1 MFLRTHVT
9 PPWRAIG
16 SRNQKKAEKK
26 EKKKRQKLGTVRL
39 RRYLL
44 PSGVESTIILSE
56 VGFSDLKMTLVYEYG
71 FIFCENLS
79 H

>member
-9 PPWRAIG
+9 PLWRAI
-16 SRNQKKAEKK
+16 SSYNQKNAEKREK
-26 EKKKRQKLGTVRL
+26 EKTKVGHRAPAALPTVL
-39 RRYLL
+39 
-44 PSGVESTIILSE
+44 SGVKNTTISSE